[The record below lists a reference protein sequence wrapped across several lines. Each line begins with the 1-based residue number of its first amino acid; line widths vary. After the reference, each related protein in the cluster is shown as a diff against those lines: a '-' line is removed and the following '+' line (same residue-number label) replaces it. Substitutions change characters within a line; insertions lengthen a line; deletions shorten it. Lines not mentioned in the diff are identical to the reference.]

1 MVGKSPWENGG
12 SVHLGT
18 CVSLGYKIARI
29 EEPCLSRA
37 ASKAVTWHNP
47 GYSRVQCLTWN
58 AILSLKHI
66 KIYETALQMSTNIY
80 KNTQKTPAETDV
92 PKLQQTCRSIPPV
105 LGRGAGKSHGHGKE
119 AHQVGHQL
127 LHGGLQLGPHPQWY
141 PHDTEVS

>member
-80 KNTQKTPAETDV
+80 KNTQKPLLRQMCPSCNKPAVAFPPYLGEAPANSWPRQRGSSSGTPAA
-92 PKLQQTCRSIPPV
+92 PRRPP
-105 LGRGAGKSHGHGKE
+105 AWTPS
-119 AHQVGHQL
+119 
-127 LHGGLQLGPHPQWY
+127 QWY